1 MQQTNSKNIQI
12 GKCGKYKNNTE
23 NTENTKIQKIPILP
37 SNFHLKTESLPN
49 FNKVNHLIK
58 VGVTR
63 AII

>member
-1 MQQTNSKNIQI
+1 MAIIPVSSNLDL
-12 GKCGKYKNNTE
+12 
-23 NTENTKIQKIPILP
+23 NTKIQKIPILP